1 MATRSS
7 DKTAGSTTPRR
18 KLPSAVQSLRD
29 DVMNLKRDRILY
41 EAGELFYQRGYLQST
56 VNELAERLGATK
68 PFVYYHFQS
77 KADLLIEIC
86 ERGTSDALAAT
97 EQALSMGGSPLQR
110 FESLVREFTRV
121 ALKNHQFVA
130 IYFRE
135 EFNLPPAATE
145 RINAMR
151 KTINSRL
158 RNLLAEGVA
167 SGDFEI
173 GDPGM
178 SALVIAGMSSYAF
191 AWYRDKGR
199 LDLEHVTEHIVQM
212 ALKLVRKPGPSSL
225 TTVDNEPPSPAGS

>member
-1 MATRSS
+1 
-7 DKTAGSTTPRR
+7 
-18 KLPSAVQSLRD
+18 
-29 DVMNLKRDRILY
+29 
-41 EAGELFYQRGYLQST
+41 
-56 VNELAERLGATK
+56 
-68 PFVYYHFQS
+68 
-77 KADLLIEIC
+77 
-86 ERGTSDALAAT
+86 
-97 EQALSMGGSPLQR
+97 
-110 FESLVREFTRV
+110 
-121 ALKNHQFVA
+121 NHQFVA

-145 RINAMR
+145 RINVMR
-151 KTINSRL
+151 KTINARL

-212 ALKLVRKPGPSSL
+212 ALKLVRKPAL
-225 TTVDNEPPSPAGS
+225 PPNLNDAKAAAGT

>member
-1 MATRSS
+1 MATRSKEK
-7 DKTAGSTTPRR
+7 KTVSANLKR
-18 KLPSAVQSLRD
+18 KQPSAVQALRD
-29 DVMNLKRDRILY
+29 DVMSLKRDRILY

-86 ERGTSDALAAT
+86 QRGTSDALAAT
-97 EQALSMGGSPLQR
+97 EKALSMGGSPTQR
-110 FESLVREFTRV
+110 FEALMREFTRV

-135 EFNLPPAATE
+135 EFNLPQAATE

-151 KTINSRL
+151 KTINARL
-158 RNLLAEGVA
+158 RSLLAEGVA

-212 ALKLVRKPGPSSL
+212 ALKLVRKPGQAPEPSSAQ
-225 TTVDNEPPSPAGS
+225 TATDA